1 MVQCSSNQSLVQ
13 LTGFLNTLF
22 NNIIEYNFNVCC
34 KQSEMIVGKMATL
47 MWVLWIILRIVCEMI
62 VIKMNAQKIGN
73 ARLMQVSMM
82 RLL

>member
-1 MVQCSSNQSLVQ
+1 
-13 LTGFLNTLF
+13 
-22 NNIIEYNFNVCC
+22 
-34 KQSEMIVGKMATL
+34 MIVGKMATL